1 MKPNKN
7 NSHLFTGKYGENEA
21 VNYLLGKDYLII
33 ERNFRLKIGEIDI
46 IAKDRDGSLCFVEV
60 RTLNSDNI
68 ILPAETILKKKQAK
82 IIRTATVYLQKHDLF
97 DYPIRF
103 DIIGVRMTNNKLIE
117 IKHYESAFRPGE

>member
-68 ILPAETILKKKQAK
+68 ILPAETILKKS
-82 IIRTATVYLQKHDLF
+82 
-97 DYPIRF
+97 
-103 DIIGVRMTNNKLIE
+103 KL
-117 IKHYESAFRPGE
+117 K